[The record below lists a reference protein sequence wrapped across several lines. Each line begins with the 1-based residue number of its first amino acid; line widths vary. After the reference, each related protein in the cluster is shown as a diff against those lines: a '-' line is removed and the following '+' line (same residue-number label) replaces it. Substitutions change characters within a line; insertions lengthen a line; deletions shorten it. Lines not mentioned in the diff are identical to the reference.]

1 MATKAQIAKMV
12 QLRGLGYS
20 LEEIAVEI
28 GLSKSAVA
36 YQLQKLK
43 EASQKSKADEVFNA
57 AILGGLVGAASG
69 LAIAALIDIIN
80 KILFYT
86 FKFYTIENSR
96 RCCFVFYPI

>member
-1 MATKAQIAKMV
+1 MFLPHLMATKAQIAKMV

-20 LEEIAVEI
+20 LEEIATEI

-80 KILFYT
+80 KD
-86 FKFYTIENSR
+86 R
-96 RCCFVFYPI
+96 

>member
-1 MATKAQIAKMV
+1 MATKPQIAKIV
-12 QLRGLGYS
+12 QLRGLGFS
-20 LEEIAVEI
+20 LEEIAVEV

-43 EASQKSKADEVFNA
+43 DASKKSKADEVFNA

-80 KILFYT
+80 KQ
-86 FKFYTIENSR
+86 R
-96 RCCFVFYPI
+96 

>member
-1 MATKAQIAKMV
+1 MATKAQIAKIV

-43 EASQKSKADEVFNA
+43 QESLRTKADEVFNA

-80 KILFYT
+80 KG
-86 FKFYTIENSR
+86 K
-96 RCCFVFYPI
+96 

>member
-20 LEEIAVEI
+20 LEEIAAEI

-80 KILFYT
+80 KG
-86 FKFYTIENSR
+86 K
-96 RCCFVFYPI
+96 

>member
-20 LEEIAVEI
+20 LEEIAAEI

-80 KILFYT
+80 KD
-86 FKFYTIENSR
+86 R
-96 RCCFVFYPI
+96 

>member
-1 MATKAQIAKMV
+1 MATKTQIAKIV
-12 QLRGLGYS
+12 QLRGLGFS
-20 LEEIAVEI
+20 LEEIAVEV

-43 EASQKSKADEVFNA
+43 DASKKSKADEVFNA

-80 KILFYT
+80 KR
-86 FKFYTIENSR
+86 E
-96 RCCFVFYPI
+96 

>member
-1 MATKAQIAKMV
+1 MATKAQIAKIV

-20 LEEIAVEI
+20 LEEIATQV

-43 EASQKSKADEVFNA
+43 EESKNTKAEEVFNA

-69 LAIAALIDIIN
+69 LAIAALIDLI
-80 KILFYT
+80 KG
-86 FKFYTIENSR
+86 E
-96 RCCFVFYPI
+96 

>member
-1 MATKAQIAKMV
+1 MATKAQIAKIV

-20 LEEIAVEI
+20 LEEIATQV

-43 EASQKSKADEVFNA
+43 EESKNTKVEEVFNA

-69 LAIAALIDIIN
+69 LAIAALIDLI
-80 KILFYT
+80 KG
-86 FKFYTIENSR
+86 E
-96 RCCFVFYPI
+96 

>member
-20 LEEIAVEI
+20 LEEISAEI

-80 KILFYT
+80 KD
-86 FKFYTIENSR
+86 R
-96 RCCFVFYPI
+96 

>member
-1 MATKAQIAKMV
+1 MATKSQIAKIV
-12 QLRGLGYS
+12 QLRGLGFS
-20 LEEIAVEI
+20 LEEIAVEV

-43 EASQKSKADEVFNA
+43 DASKKSKADEVFNA

-80 KILFYT
+80 KQ
-86 FKFYTIENSR
+86 R
-96 RCCFVFYPI
+96 

>member
-20 LEEIAVEI
+20 LEEIATEI

-43 EASQKSKADEVFNA
+43 EASQKSKVDEVFNA

-80 KILFYT
+80 KQ
-86 FKFYTIENSR
+86 R
-96 RCCFVFYPI
+96 

>member
-1 MATKAQIAKMV
+1 MATKAQIAKIV

-36 YQLQKLK
+36 YQSQKLK
-43 EASQKSKADEVFNA
+43 QELQRSKADEVFNA

-80 KILFYT
+80 KD
-86 FKFYTIENSR
+86 R
-96 RCCFVFYPI
+96 

>member
-20 LEEIAVEI
+20 LEEIAAEI

-43 EASQKSKADEVFNA
+43 EASKNSKADEVFNA

-69 LAIAALIDIIN
+69 LAIAASIDIIN
-80 KILFYT
+80 KQ
-86 FKFYTIENSR
+86 R
-96 RCCFVFYPI
+96 

>member
-20 LEEIAVEI
+20 LEEISAEI

-43 EASQKSKADEVFNA
+43 EASKNSKADEVFNA

-80 KILFYT
+80 KQ
-86 FKFYTIENSR
+86 R
-96 RCCFVFYPI
+96 

>member
-1 MATKAQIAKMV
+1 MATKAQIAKIV

-20 LEEIAVEI
+20 LEEIAPEV

-43 EASQKSKADEVFNA
+43 DESKNSKAEDVFNA

-69 LAIAALIDIIN
+69 LAIAALFDIIN
-80 KILFYT
+80 KDG
-86 FKFYTIENSR
+86 
-96 RCCFVFYPI
+96 

>member
-1 MATKAQIAKMV
+1 IIRDIFQPGFMATKTQIAKIV
-12 QLRGLGYS
+12 QLRGLGFS
-20 LEEIAVEI
+20 LEEIAVEV

-43 EASQKSKADEVFNA
+43 DASKKSKADEVFNA

-80 KILFYT
+80 KR
-86 FKFYTIENSR
+86 E
-96 RCCFVFYPI
+96 

>member
-1 MATKAQIAKMV
+1 MATKTQIAKIV
-12 QLRGLGYS
+12 QLRGLGFS
-20 LEEIAVEI
+20 LEEIAVEV

-43 EASQKSKADEVFNA
+43 DASKKSKADEVFNA

-80 KILFYT
+80 KG
-86 FKFYTIENSR
+86 E
-96 RCCFVFYPI
+96 

>member
-80 KILFYT
+80 KD
-86 FKFYTIENSR
+86 R
-96 RCCFVFYPI
+96 

>member
-43 EASQKSKADEVFNA
+43 EASQRSKADEVFNA

-80 KILFYT
+80 KD
-86 FKFYTIENSR
+86 R
-96 RCCFVFYPI
+96 